1 MHVQPNRK
9 RWTNF
14 TSVLQAVLMDGYY
27 GCEFLKFLK
36 TNIGDIIIK
45 KRMMKVWTDERGF
58 REKGQ
63 KKRGM
68 ERGDEGGG
76 RRVGR

>member
-1 MHVQPNRK
+1 MHVQPKRK

-14 TSVLQAVLMDGYY
+14 TSVQAVLMDGYY

-63 KKRGM
+63 KKKRDG
-68 ERGDEGGG
+68 ER
-76 RRVGR
+76 R